1 MTKNEPMNE
10 WTKKLMHQRGG
21 MSVQV
26 SIDDGDD
33 GREFVRLEFEN
44 GGYISLEL
52 DENGVGIEAFDAE
65 GDVIGVDGISYDK
78 FAPKEV

>member
-1 MTKNEPMNE
+1 MNE
-10 WTKKLMHQRGG
+10 WTKNLLHLRKN

-26 SIDDGDD
+26 SIDNTDD
-33 GREFVRLEFEN
+33 GREFVRLEFEG

-78 FAPKEV
+78 FAPKEVCDED

>member
-1 MTKNEPMNE
+1 MNE
-10 WTKKLMHQRGG
+10 WTKKLLHLRRG
-21 MSVQV
+21 MDVQV
-26 SIDDGDD
+26 SIDSHDD
-33 GREFVRLEFEN
+33 GREFVRLEFGE

-78 FAPKEV
+78 FASKEV

>member
-1 MTKNEPMNE
+1 MNE
-10 WTKKLMHQRGG
+10 WTKNLLHLRKN

-26 SIDDGDD
+26 SIDNTDD
-33 GREFVRLEFEN
+33 GREFVRLEFEG

-52 DENGVGIEAFDAE
+52 DENGVGIEAFDAK

>member
-1 MTKNEPMNE
+1 MDE
-10 WTKKLMHQRGG
+10 WTKKLLHLRKG

-33 GREFVRLEFEN
+33 GREFVRLEFEG